1 MAMAEAEQGAMRHES
16 GLRLLAG
23 AAGPAAVKA
32 RIRPP
37 VCAIGTL
44 ASADSDPAQRETG
57 ISLAGYLIR
66 MRTLGEKAR
75 VRLEEEISLAES
87 YLEIGRIWFGSR
99 LWLEAAIDPDAR
111 DCLVPPLVLLP
122 LLDPV
127 AQFADAGVARLEA
140 RRVGQRLRIVV
151 ESPLDSEDAVESR
164 EAKPGSRIVRERL
177 AAAYGADAIFAS
189 KRLSDRRLAVISI
202 PARTARQGS
211 GEELKVGWKGSS
223 D

>member
-151 ESPLDSEDAVESR
+151 ESPLDSEPPRSR
-164 EAKPGSRIVRERL
+164 AKPN
-177 AAAYGADAIFAS
+177 
-189 KRLSDRRLAVISI
+189 
-202 PARTARQGS
+202 PARGSCENDWPRLTAQMRSSRRSGS
-211 GEELKVGWKGSS
+211 PTAASPLSRYPPGRLGRGAVKS
-223 D
+223 